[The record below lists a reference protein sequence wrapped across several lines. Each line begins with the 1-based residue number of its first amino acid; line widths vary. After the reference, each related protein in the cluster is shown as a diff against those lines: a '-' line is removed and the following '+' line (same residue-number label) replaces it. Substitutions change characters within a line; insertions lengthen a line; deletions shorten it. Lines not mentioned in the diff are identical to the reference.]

1 VSPRPLRAS
10 AWASPW
16 GPLALALLAAFAA
29 FALGFRRTDAIT
41 DDWQGWR
48 QADTQAMAR
57 SQAEEGFDPISPRI
71 DWRGD
76 GPGYVEAE
84 MPLYPMLVGLGLRAV
99 GDSVLP
105 GQLLSLLFIVLAALL
120 LYRDIARRFGGQAGF
135 FAVLAVVT
143 GQGAIVL
150 STSIQPDS
158 LSFLAFTIG
167 CLSFVSYVE
176 DRRTSQLFLW
186 ILATCVAGL
195 VKPTTLELGLAQFL
209 FCVFVGAA
217 RKRAGSTKRH
227 PLRDLK
233 MWLGWF
239 LILSVVTVY
248 LLHARQLYLT
258 YGNTFGVLSGGD
270 SKLPALERLGELMSW
285 RELGRYAVV
294 WGTTWPSLLATA
306 LVLLVGRG
314 RFGPEIWALGLA
326 ALALNLLAFRY
337 TSGPFGTH
345 YHMPH
350 AVLGAILVARAVAA
364 LRPLVHEASSI
375 VSVAPSEASSVAL
388 RSRSLPRPVI
398 HLLLVGFAALCAF
411 SAFRAVRFLD
421 AQPPQHETELGLALG
436 KLAPPNTLVA
446 VRARAG
452 GRAPEWKTANNFEDP
467 RVFYLSRTKG
477 WVLPNDLAGQAA
489 TQRLDDLIQRG
500 ARYYVHV
507 TQIEPDAELRAFLA
521 ARAERV
527 FDSAAGQIYVLRT
540 K

>member
-1 VSPRPLRAS
+1 MSPRPLRAS

-16 GPLALALLAAFAA
+16 GPLALVLLVLFAA
-29 FALGFRRTDAIT
+29 FALGWRRTDVIT
-41 DDWQGWR
+41 DDWHGWR

-57 SQAEEGFDPISPRI
+57 SQAEEGFNPISPRI

-76 GPGYVEAE
+76 GSGYVEAE
-84 MPLYPMLVGLGLRAV
+84 APIYPMLVGLGLRAM

-105 GQLLSLLFIVLAALL
+105 GQILSLLCILLAALL

-135 FAVLAVVT
+135 FALLAVLT

-167 CLSFVSYVE
+167 CLAFVSYIE
-176 DRRTSQLFLW
+176 DRRAVHLFLW
-186 ILATCVAGL
+186 IAATCVAGL

-209 FCVFVGAA
+209 FALFVGVA
-217 RKRAGSTKRH
+217 RKRAGSAKPH

-233 MWLGWF
+233 LWLGWF
-239 LILSVVTVY
+239 LVVAVVAVY

-270 SKLPALERLGELMSW
+270 SKLPAIDRLAELASW
-285 RELGRYAVV
+285 RELGRYSII
-294 WGTTWPSLLATA
+294 WGTTWSSLLAFV

-314 RFGPEIWALGLA
+314 HFGQEIWALGIA
-326 ALALNLLAFRY
+326 ALLLNLLAFRY

-350 AVLGAILVARAVAA
+350 ALLGAILVARAVAA

-375 VSVAPSEASSVAL
+375 VSSAPSEASSAAL
-388 RSRSLPRPVI
+388 RSRALPRPLI
-398 HLLLVGFAALCAF
+398 HLFLLGFVALCAF
-411 SAFRAVRFLD
+411 STFRAVRFLR
-421 AQPPQHETELGLALG
+421 ALPPQHETELGLALG
-436 KLAPPNTLVA
+436 KLTPPNTLVA

-452 GRAPEWKTANNFEDP
+452 GYLPEWKTVNNFEDP

-477 WVLPNDLAGQAA
+477 WVLPNDLVGKDA
-489 TQRLDDLIQRG
+489 TARLDDLVKRG

-507 TQIEPDAELRAFLA
+507 TQIEPDAELKAFLT
-521 ARAERV
+521 ARGERV
-527 FDSAAGQIYVLRT
+527 FDSKAGQIYKL